1 MWTNVLNMDS
11 KKYKTN
17 STKLKA
23 VHEALVSYVQE
34 IDSFSQD
41 NFGTKLNYSN
51 FFEDKMLI
59 IQAIKQGIPYSLFSE
74 IKQIT
79 PFTEDDWAK
88 YLNVSK
94 KTLQRHSNEEDY
106 IFKSIH
112 TEKIIELAEVTHFG
126 NTIFDTQEQF
136 YLWLNT
142 PSYALGNLKPAELLN
157 DSYGKELVVAELNR
171 IEHGI
176 FA

>member
-1 MWTNVLNMDS
+1 MEP

-17 STKLKA
+17 PTKLKA
-23 VHEALVSYVQE
+23 VQEALVSYVEE
-34 IDSFSQD
+34 IDSLSQHNFSA
-41 NFGTKLNYSN
+41 KLNNSN

-59 IQAIKQGIPYSLFSE
+59 IQAIKQGIPYSLFNE

-79 PFTEDDWAK
+79 PFTEDDWAN

-106 IFKSIH
+106 IFKPIH

-126 NTIFDTQEQF
+126 NSVFDTQEQF

-142 PSYALGNLKPAELLN
+142 PSYALSNLKPAELLN
-157 DSYGKELVVAELNR
+157 DSYGKDLVMAELNR